1 MSGRRRIFL
10 FFGLGLTAA
19 VPWLAGARP
28 ARAIDVCGN
37 GICAIH
43 AVPPESCSTCPQ
55 DCGSCCG
62 NGICAAPENCAT
74 CGTDC
79 GTCPAVLVINMMP
92 LAQSAEAIQDS
103 EPNLAVNPSN
113 PLQIAGTAFTDNP
126 TGGSAAPIY
135 VSTNGGFTWTLN
147 NIVPSGAG
155 GTADITLRFGTT
167 TNTLYAGA
175 LRDDNLQF
183 NIFRTTNFT
192 SGTAMTSL
200 RNRFDVDQPFV
211 EARTFSGADR
221 VYVGLNDFAGAN
233 GRTATIDRTLS
244 GTVASPAFTTIRLET
259 RNTCG
264 QDGPQIRPAIHSDNT
279 VYGVF
284 YRWRAPTCVSP
295 RTADIVVVRDDN
307 G

>member
-1 MSGRRRIFL
+1 MSGRRVLFFL
-10 FFGLGLTAA
+10 FLAVAALGFSG
-19 VPWLAGARP
+19 PRP
-28 ARAIDVCGN
+28 AQAIDVCGN

-43 AVPPESCSTCPQ
+43 AIPPESCSTCPQ
-55 DCGSCCG
+55 DCGPCCG

-74 CGTDC
+74 CSADC
-79 GTCPAVLVINMMP
+79 ACPATLVIDMMP
-92 LAQSAEAIQDS
+92 FAQSAEAAEDS
-103 EPNLAVNPSN
+103 EPNLAVNPNN
-113 PLQIAGTAFTDNP
+113 PVQIAGTAFTINP

-135 VSTNGGFTWTLN
+135 VSTNGGFAWTLN
-147 NIVPSGAG
+147 NIVPSGLG
-155 GTADITLRFGTT
+155 STADITLRFGTT

-175 LRDDNLQF
+175 LRDDNLLF
-183 NIFRTTNFT
+183 NVFRTTNFT

-200 RNRFDVDQPFV
+200 RNRSNVDQPFV

-221 VYVGLNDFAGAN
+221 VYVGLNDFAPVN

-244 GTVASPAFTTIRLET
+244 GTVASPTFTTIRLET
-259 RNTCG
+259 RNTCS

-279 VYGVF
+279 TYGVF